1 MFVLLK
7 QNIDFTNKWG
17 FRFYFPK
24 EEMCSTGQNS
34 RSEVEPLDH
43 QLIDGMELEG
53 G

>member
-7 QNIDFTNKWG
+7 QIIYFTNKWL
-17 FRFYFPK
+17 FLFYFTK
-24 EEMCSTGQNS
+24 EEMCSTGENS

-43 QLIDGMELEG
+43 QLSDGMELEG